1 MTFEARKKRRIVL
14 PIILLLVVSM
24 FLAACS
30 GESSTSSDSK
40 GKDEEGKKDTTAASG
55 EVIEADLDF
64 SHFFPPNHEQ
74 ETIIVQEFIKDVEEA
89 TDGRVRITSY
99 PGSSLAAPDGQF
111 DAAATGAVDIAMS
124 VNSYNPNQFPM
135 TSVMELPFISKK
147 GEEGAKTLWKLYE
160 EFPDFENEYVGTKP
174 LWFFT
179 SDPGQIFTVG
189 KPVKSV
195 EDLKGMRIR
204 SPSAE
209 TNEWLTAL
217 GATPVSMSMN
227 ETYEALEKGV
237 VDGTIAPWEAIEGY
251 SLVDVIDYATVGN
264 FYMTTFYITMNEQA
278 WDSLG
283 EENQTAIEELVG
295 EKMAMKAGANF
306 DDVGQRAIE
315 KSKEK
320 GIEIF
325 ELEGAELE
333 KWEALINPT
342 IEKWIEKMEGQGLPG
357 QELYDR
363 AVELGKE

>member
-1 MTFEARKKRRIVL
+1 MV
-14 PIILLLVVSM
+14 
-24 FLAACS
+24 LAACN
-30 GESSTSSDSK
+30 GDTDDGDAEATTSAT
-40 GKDEEGKKDTTAASG
+40 EGK
-55 EVIEADLDF
+55 EVELDF
-64 SHFFPPNHEQ
+64 SHFFPPSHEQ
-74 ETIIVQEFIKDVEEA
+74 ETIIVQEFIADVEEA
-89 TDGRVRITSY
+89 TDGRVKITSY
-99 PGSSLAAPDGQF
+99 PGSSLAAPDAQF

-135 TSVMELPFISKK
+135 TSVMELPFISEK
-147 GEEGAKTLWKLYE
+147 GEKGAKTLWKLYE
-160 EFPDFENEYVGTKP
+160 EFQDDFEKEYTDTKP
-174 LWFFT
+174 LWLFT

-189 KPVKSV
+189 KPVKTV

-264 FYMTTFYITMNEQA
+264 FYMTTFYITMNEKE

-283 EENQTAIEELVG
+283 EDNQKAIEELVG
-295 EKMAMKAGANF
+295 EKMAIKAGANF
-306 DDVGQRAIE
+306 DDVGERAIV
-315 KSKEK
+315 KSEEK
-320 GIEIF
+320 GVEIF

-342 IEKWIEKMEGQGLPG
+342 VEKWIKKLEGQGLPG